1 MRNPILLQKKQ
12 EAPTRSW
19 RGRTSCT
26 ADCPSVARSRPRQP
40 RGGSAHRWAPP
51 RAGSPGRI
59 WGHGPLHY
67 YDHRLGSTIFTFN
80 RKDQDSDIKLTVCCM
95 YNCISLFL
103 PYLPLR
109 TLCFIK
115 IFYYDK
121 DCCKTIDGMMAI
133 SQLRVCRPMMKG
145 NVQDYLFADDQ
156 EHTDNGSHW

>member
-1 MRNPILLQKKQ
+1 MLGI
-12 EAPTRSW
+12 
-19 RGRTSCT
+19 
-26 ADCPSVARSRPRQP
+26 
-40 RGGSAHRWAPP
+40 
-51 RAGSPGRI
+51 
-59 WGHGPLHY
+59 
-67 YDHRLGSTIFTFN
+67 GSTIFTFN

-109 TLCFIK
+109 TLCFTK

-133 SQLRVCRPMMKG
+133 FQLRVCRPMMKG

-156 EHTDNGSHW
+156 EHTDNGSH